1 MSSIATQLQ
10 TGILRHSPVFST
22 GEAQHAASVSTA
34 IMSRA
39 LGSMADNRLIVRVR
53 RGVWANPQHPDFSP
67 YALIPFLVGEATEP
81 HERPFVSFVSAL
93 HQHGCLSQIPGGIH
107 VAVPRQRAPITTP
120 VGRFLFH
127 VLVPELMD
135 GYVAGDP
142 YETYWIATP
151 EKALV
156 DTLYLSTRRG
166 RAFRYL
172 PELEFDNQF
181 SWRLVDKWVSRI
193 PYLPLRVAVEQSVA
207 ALQENHR
214 HEGRRASGR

>member
-1 MSSIATQLQ
+1 MSSIATTLQ
-10 TGILRHSPVFST
+10 TGILRQSPVFST
-22 GEAQHAASVSTA
+22 GDAQRALSVPTA

-39 LGSMADNRLIVRVR
+39 LGVMANSKLIVRVR

-67 YALIPFLVGEATEP
+67 YAVIPFLVGEATQP
-81 HERPFVSFVSAL
+81 QERPFVSFVSAL

-107 VAVPRQRAPITTP
+107 VAVSRQRAPISTP

-142 YETYWIATP
+142 FETYWIATP

-172 PELEFDNQF
+172 PELEFDRRF
-181 SWRLVDKWVSRI
+181 SWPLVDKWVSRI
-193 PYLPLRVAVEQSVA
+193 PYQPLRVSVKHRVT
-207 ALQENHR
+207 ALRDN
-214 HEGRRASGR
+214 RRSEERRSPDR